1 MGILQ
6 FIFGACFIL
15 AAESVALGRSI
26 RALDDHAVVLVHG
39 WGRSPRKPERLWR
52 QQIQPYTDLTI
63 LKNRFERLGFKHVH
77 IVEYDDLGSLDSMA
91 SAVASQMHKIISD
104 ARNPHLTLDVVG
116 HSMGQFVAA
125 KAILDQKFS
134 NSLTAKLSDRVRIF
148 IGLAGIIRG
157 QDELYPC
164 QVFPNQCGGGG
175 DLQPF
180 YVDASKGSKAVRTLF
195 AEHWEVLNKI
205 KKCSVY
211 SSRDEIVNSP
221 FDAAS
226 FRGLGMNEKN
236 FIDLEIDYQGSKFH
250 NDVKDSE
257 QIFEKV
263 IEHCYRDFR

>member
-15 AAESVALGRSI
+15 AAESVAQAHST
-26 RALDDHAVVLVHG
+26 RALDEHAVVLVHG
-39 WGRSPRKPERLWR
+39 WGHSPRKPENLWR
-52 QQIQPYTDLTI
+52 KRIQPYTDLTT
-63 LKNRFERLGFKHVH
+63 LKKRFEGLGFKRVH
-77 IVEYDDLGSLDSMA
+77 IVEYDDLESLDSMA
-91 SAVASQMHKIISD
+91 SAVAMQMHKIISE
-104 ARNPHLTLDVVG
+104 ARNPNLTLDVVG

-134 NSLTAKLSDRVRIF
+134 RNRAIKLSDRVRIF

-164 QVFPNQCGGGG
+164 QVFSNQCGGGG

-180 YVDASKGSKAVRTLF
+180 YVDSTKGAKIIQKLF
-195 AEHWEVLNKI
+195 GEHWDVLNKI

-211 SSRDEIVNSP
+211 SSRDEIVKSP
-221 FDAAS
+221 FDASS
-226 FRGLGMNEKN
+226 FRGLGMNENN

-263 IEHCYRDFR
+263 IERCYRDFK